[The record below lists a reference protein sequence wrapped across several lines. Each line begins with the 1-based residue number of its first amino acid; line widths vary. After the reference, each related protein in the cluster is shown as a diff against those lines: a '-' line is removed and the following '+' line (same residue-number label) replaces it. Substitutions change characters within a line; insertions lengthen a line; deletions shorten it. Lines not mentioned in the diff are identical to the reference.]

1 MSRIPLLPYPL
12 ALLKKYERDAVVR
25 TAGKLLPVSSNQK
38 MNAYLKEIADLCNI
52 PKNLTT
58 HVAKH
63 TFACLA
69 VEYGMPIDC
78 DRIWMTEIELTKL
91 FGVIVPTIR
100 AAIKGSVFC
109 QHRLTA
115 RCVSSNSIPFE

>member
-12 ALLKKYERDAVVR
+12 ALLRKYERDAELR
-25 TAGKLLPVSSNQK
+25 TTGMLLPVPSNQK

-58 HVAKH
+58 HVARH

-69 VEYGMPIDC
+69 VEYGMPIDVLAKILGHLEYQY
-78 DRIWMTEIELTKL
+78 DRGTMPNSGT
-91 FGVIVPTIR
+91 
-100 AAIKGSVFC
+100 A
-109 QHRLTA
+109 HR
-115 RCVSSNSIPFE
+115 